1 MKKVN
6 SYFIKFY
13 VRFPGTSLC
22 ILKGLPKGCT
32 AGQIVRK
39 IFNIFTKTFVIPH
52 VLCYN
57 ISVCQ

>member
-13 VRFPGTSLC
+13 ARFPDTSLC
-22 ILKGLPKGCT
+22 ILEGLSAEAS